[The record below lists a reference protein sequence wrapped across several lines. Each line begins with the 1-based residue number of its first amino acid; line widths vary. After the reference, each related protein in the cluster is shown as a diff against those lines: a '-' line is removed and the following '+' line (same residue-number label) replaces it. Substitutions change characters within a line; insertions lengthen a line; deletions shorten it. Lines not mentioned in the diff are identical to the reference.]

1 MTTYVDTAKLFQYFC
16 LLYLGLGAVCFLC
29 DCACDIQQDDLIAP
43 RSAPGL
49 KAPKK
54 LWWAKEITPDL
65 HVAGGLTELQIK
77 HANDA
82 GFKSIISLFID
93 KNTGDFGGEYLPT
106 AFEASQIT
114 NLVGL
119 QYEAVLEEDGEWASV
134 EAVKRLSKAI
144 SRVQKPILLHCNR
157 AYTITFTTLMYLAN
171 LTRLDPDFKPKV
183 NSENFY
189 RMSAIMGK
197 DFTSENIK
205 AVVAEITGEAIVEN
219 PPKPNTIPDDWLDY
233 WLAHP
238 VYKNWY
244 TAGQIRKGHL
254 EELEFI
260 GFKSVI
266 NMRQGKITDGV
277 PSQEM
282 VTLVN
287 IKDGTPTYDSE
298 KNPLRQK
305 DSTLKTLVLDPKKD
319 NTYISPTSTVNY
331 ESRNYEEY
339 GDEIGYNEDLE
350 REHFKKFDL
359 NYYLLPVGEK
369 LNN

>member
-1 MTTYVDTAKLFQYFC
+1 
-16 LLYLGLGAVCFLC
+16 
-29 DCACDIQQDDLIAP
+29 
-43 RSAPGL
+43 
-49 KAPKK
+49 
-54 LWWAKEITPDL
+54 
-65 HVAGGLTELQIK
+65 
-77 HANDA
+77 
-82 GFKSIISLFID
+82 
-93 KNTGDFGGEYLPT
+93 
-106 AFEASQIT
+106 
-114 NLVGL
+114 
-119 QYEAVLEEDGEWASV
+119 
-134 EAVKRLSKAI
+134 
-144 SRVQKPILLHCNR
+144 
-157 AYTITFTTLMYLAN
+157 
-171 LTRLDPDFKPKV
+171 
-183 NSENFY
+183 
-189 RMSAIMGK
+189 MSAIMGK
-197 DFTSENIK
+197 DFTSDNIK
-205 AVVAEITGEAIVEN
+205 AIVAEITGEAIVEN

-244 TAGQIRKGHL
+244 TAAQIRKGHL

-277 PSQEM
+277 PSQET
-282 VTLVN
+282 VALVN

-305 DSTLKTLVLDPKKD
+305 DSTLKTLVLDPKND
-319 NTYISPTSTVNY
+319 NTHISPTSTVNY

-359 NYYLLPVGEK
+359 NYYVLPVGEK